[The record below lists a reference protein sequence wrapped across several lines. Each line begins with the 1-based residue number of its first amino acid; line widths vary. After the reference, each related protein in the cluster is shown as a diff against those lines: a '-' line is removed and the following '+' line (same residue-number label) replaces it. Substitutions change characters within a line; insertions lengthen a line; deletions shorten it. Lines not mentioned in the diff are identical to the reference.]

1 LVTRSIGQA
10 QKRVE
15 GNNFEARKRLLDYDD
30 VMNQQR
36 EVIYDLRLFALE
48 GGEDLKGEIWEM
60 IEYSVRGLVEEYCP
74 SDEPAERWDPA
85 GLRRRLLLDFFV
97 MTPGLPEVN
106 PEDPE
111 LTDAEAVAE
120 LVLDSARSHF
130 HRKIADFGELG
141 ERVMSFVMLTTLD
154 DKWKDHLYD
163 LDHLKASISFRGW
176 GQKDPLIEY
185 KQDAYE
191 MFVDLMTDIRRTV
204 TSSFFRAQV
213 GVPQQR
219 RVPAPQRLSYSG
231 PTGTPA
237 PRLAAAGGGTAV
249 RPRGAGDGSGGEG
262 GCRRARDFQVRLGK
276 GRRCPLRRRRP
287 RPQAAPDEPGR
298 GSKAGP
304 RDRRRRTRKERS
316 LPLWKREEIQEVS
329 WKECVETPGPPDP
342 GRPVPPLEGP
352 PGPAI
357 LGDDRFFF
365 VRSTLGGTPAHSHMG
380 AR

>member
-1 LVTRSIGQA
+1 
-10 QKRVE
+10 
-15 GNNFEARKRLLDYDD
+15 
-30 VMNQQR
+30 
-36 EVIYDLRLFALE
+36 
-48 GGEDLKGEIWEM
+48 M
-60 IEYSVRGLVEEYCP
+60 IEYSIRGLVEESCP
-74 SDEPAERWDPA
+74 DDEPAERWDPA

-111 LTDAEAVAE
+111 LTDAEAVTD

-262 GCRRARDFQVRLGK
+262 GDVDELGISRSASERAVGVPSGGAGPD
-276 GRRCPLRRRRP
+276 P
-287 RPQAAPDEPGR
+287 RQLLTNRGEARKQAPVTAADEPGR
-298 GSKAGP
+298 NDPCPCGSGK
-304 RDRRRRTRKERS
+304 KY
-316 LPLWKREEIQEVS
+316 K
-329 WKECVETPGPPDP
+329 KCH
-342 GRPVPPLEGP
+342 GRN
-352 PGPAI
+352 A
-357 LGDDRFFF
+357 
-365 VRSTLGGTPAHSHMG
+365 
-380 AR
+380 